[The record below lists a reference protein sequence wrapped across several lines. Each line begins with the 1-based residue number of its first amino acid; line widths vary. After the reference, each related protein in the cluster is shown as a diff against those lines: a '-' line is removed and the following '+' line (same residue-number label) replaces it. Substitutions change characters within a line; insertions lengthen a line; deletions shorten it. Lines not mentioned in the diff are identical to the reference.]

1 MVGTPTARLR
11 EGSFSWCLLAAHG
24 HTFHQLRMLSVSV
37 RRDATR
43 DRGVL
48 LRPGLLSRIAF
59 KSSAD
64 VTPFNAIYR
73 RLSVIEGPG
82 RKIQRECGRNYFAI
96 GSLDVFINNAG
107 SSSMPSAIASV

>member
-1 MVGTPTARLR
+1 MVGTPVARPR

-48 LRPGLLSRIAF
+48 LRPGLSRIVF

-64 VTPFNAIYR
+64 ATPFNAIYR

-107 SSSMPSAIASV
+107 NSSMPSAITSV